1 MGQYYRCVGRE
12 RPLQLRRRTQGTFL
26 ARGTPEAVETAEHP
40 TTTAATAGSEVVL
53 DRYRLVR
60 RLGGGGFGVVWLA
73 HDLKLDR
80 TVAVKRI
87 PAPDAETAKRA
98 QREGVAAA
106 RLQHPAIVAL
116 HEAGSDEENVYLVS
130 EYVRGGTF
138 ARLLEEGALS
148 DRDVVEIGV
157 ALCDAL
163 AHAHKRGIIHR
174 DVKPLNILVPDT
186 VGDGGAPAKLT
197 DFGVARIAG
206 DDALTRT
213 GDVVGTLAYMAPEQ
227 AEGAEVGEEA
237 DLYALGLCLYEG
249 LSGVNPV
256 RGRGAGATARRVGQR
271 LPPLG
276 RLRRDLPL
284 DLCEA
289 LDVAVWPHP
298 EERGTIA
305 ELRAVL
311 NAALDA
317 VDDEPG
323 TIAGGPLEPLAPVA
337 PPQHTKLTQR
347 ALAAVLAAG
356 LAGAALR
363 WGSTGLDALA
373 GSGGAGGSAAAAVT
387 AVAPPIAP
395 LTGAL
400 AVGLATLLL
409 PRLAWLAFAAATI
422 TWLFTESPDRAWLAL
437 AAALPVP
444 FLLRRAAPATWSLS
458 ALAPLLALG
467 SVAGAFPALAAR
479 VGSLPR
485 RAIAGALGAWW
496 LLLAEAALH
505 RHLLLGA
512 PADAAQGGTGA
523 LAAIVTAPAIA
534 LLGVW
539 AAAAALL
546 PYLVRG
552 RLLVADI
559 VLATAWA
566 AGVAAAT
573 QAAIGGAPR
582 GLIVGAIA
590 AAALAVITR
599 ASPDTRG

>member
-1 MGQYYRCVGRE
+1 
-12 RPLQLRRRTQGTFL
+12 
-26 ARGTPEAVETAEHP
+26 VETAEHP
-40 TTTAATAGSEVVL
+40 TTTATTAGSEVVL

-87 PAPDAETAKRA
+87 PAPDAETATRA

-106 RLQHPAIVAL
+106 RLAHPAIVAL
-116 HEAGSDEENVYLVS
+116 HEAGSDDENVFLVS
-130 EYVRGGTF
+130 EYVRGATF

-186 VGDGGAPAKLT
+186 VADGGAPAKLT

-227 AEGAEVGEEA
+227 AEGAEVTEVA

-284 DLCEA
+284 DLCES
-289 LDVAVWPHP
+289 LDVSVWPHP

-305 ELRAVL
+305 ALRAAL
-311 NAALDA
+311 TAALDA

-323 TIAGGPLEPLAPVA
+323 TIAGGSLEPLASVA

-347 ALAAVLAAG
+347 GLAAVLAAG

-363 WGSTGLDALA
+363 WGLTGE
-373 GSGGAGGSAAAAVT
+373 GGVAAGGAAAAGDAARGAT
-387 AVAPPIAP
+387 AAAPPVAP

-400 AVGLATLLL
+400 AVALAVLLL
-409 PRLAWLAFAAATI
+409 PRLAWLAFAAATT
-422 TWLFTESPDRAWLAL
+422 TWLFTVAPDRAWLIL

-444 FLLRRAAPATWSLS
+444 LLLRRAAPATWSLS
-458 ALAPLLALG
+458 GVAPLLALG
-467 SVAGAFPALAAR
+467 TVGGAFPAVAAR
-479 VGSLPR
+479 AGRLPR
-485 RAIAGALGAWW
+485 RAIMGALGAWW
-496 LLLAEAALH
+496 LLLAEAATG

-512 PADAAQGGTGA
+512 PADAAHGGTDA
-523 LAAIVTAPAIA
+523 IVAIVTTPAIA

-539 AAAAALL
+539 AAAAAVL

-552 RLLVADI
+552 RLLVADM
-559 VLATAWA
+559 VLAIAWA
-566 AGVAAAT
+566 AGLAAAT

-590 AAALAVITR
+590 AAVVAVIPR
-599 ASPDTRG
+599 ASPDARDPR

>member
-1 MGQYYRCVGRE
+1 M
-12 RPLQLRRRTQGTFL
+12 
-26 ARGTPEAVETAEHP
+26 ETAEHL
-40 TTTAATAGSEVVL
+40 TTTATTAGSEVVL

-87 PAPDAETAKRA
+87 PAPDADTARRA

-163 AHAHKRGIIHR
+163 GHAHKRGIIHR
-174 DVKPLNILVPDT
+174 DVKPLNILIPDALA
-186 VGDGGAPAKLT
+186 DGGAPAKLT

-227 AEGAEVGEEA
+227 AEGAEVTDVA

-284 DLCEA
+284 DLCAA
-289 LDVAVWPHP
+289 LDLAVWPHP
-298 EERGTIA
+298 EERGTLA
-305 ELRAVL
+305 ELRGAL
-311 NAALDA
+311 IAALDA

-323 TIAGGPLEPLAPVA
+323 TIAGGSLEPLASVA

-347 ALAAVLAAG
+347 VLAALLAAG

-363 WGSTGLDALA
+363 WGTTGLDALA
-373 GSGGAGGSAAAAVT
+373 GSGGAAASARP
-387 AVAPPIAP
+387 VAPPIAP

-422 TWLFTESPDRAWLAL
+422 TWLFTEIPDRAWLVL

-444 FLLRRAAPATWSLS
+444 FLLRRAAPATWSLPGV
-458 ALAPLLALG
+458 APVLALG
-467 SVAGAFPALAAR
+467 TVGGAFPALAAR
-479 VGSLPR
+479 AGSLPR
-485 RAIAGALGAWW
+485 RAIVGALGAWW

-505 RHLLLGA
+505 RHLVLGA
-512 PADAAQGGTGA
+512 PADAAHGGTAALGA
-523 LAAIVTAPAIA
+523 LVTAPAIA

-539 AAAAALL
+539 AAAAAVL

-552 RLLVADI
+552 RLLVVDI

-566 AGVAAAT
+566 AGLAAAT
-573 QAAIGGAPR
+573 QAAIGGTPR
-582 GLIVGAIA
+582 GLIVGAIVA
-590 AAALAVITR
+590 GAVAVIPR
-599 ASPDTRG
+599 ASPDARD

>member
-1 MGQYYRCVGRE
+1 
-12 RPLQLRRRTQGTFL
+12 
-26 ARGTPEAVETAEHP
+26 
-40 TTTAATAGSEVVL
+40 
-53 DRYRLVR
+53 
-60 RLGGGGFGVVWLA
+60 VVWLA

-87 PAPDAETAKRA
+87 PAPDDDTRKRA
-98 QREGVAAA
+98 KREGVAAA

-116 HEAGSDEENVYLVS
+116 HETGHDEENVYLVS
-130 EYVRGGTF
+130 ELVRGDTY

-148 DRDVVEIGV
+148 DRDVVEIGL

-186 VGDGGAPAKLT
+186 VVDGGAPAKLT

-271 LPPLG
+271 LPPMG

-298 EERGTIA
+298 EERGAIA
-305 ELRAVL
+305 ELRASL
-311 NAALDA
+311 TAALDA

-323 TIAGGPLEPLAPVA
+323 TIAGGSLEPLAPVA
-337 PPQHTKLTQR
+337 PPRHTRLSQR

-363 WGSTGLDALA
+363 WGATAA
-373 GSGGAGGSAAAAVT
+373 GAGPEA
-387 AVAPPIAP
+387 APPVAA

-409 PRLAWLAFAAATI
+409 PRLAWLAFAAATTI
-422 TWLFTESPDRAWLAL
+422 WLFTEVPDRAWLVL

-444 FLLRRAAPATWSLS
+444 LLLRRAAPATWSLPG
-458 ALAPLLALG
+458 AAPLLALG
-467 SVAGAFPALAAR
+467 TVGGAFPALAAR
-479 VGSLPR
+479 AGSLPR
-485 RAIAGALGAWW
+485 RALAGVLGAWW
-496 LLLAEAALH
+496 LLLAEAATG

-512 PADAAQGGTGA
+512 PADAAQGGTDA
-523 LAAIVTAPAIA
+523 IAAIVTSPAIA

-539 AAAAALL
+539 AAAAAVL

-559 VLATAWA
+559 VLAIAWTA
-566 AGVAAAT
+566 GLAAAT

-590 AAALAVITR
+590 AAAVAVIPR
-599 ASPDTRG
+599 ASPDARVSR

>member
-1 MGQYYRCVGRE
+1 
-12 RPLQLRRRTQGTFL
+12 
-26 ARGTPEAVETAEHP
+26 VETAEHP
-40 TTTAATAGSEVVL
+40 TTTATTAGSEVVL

-87 PAPDAETAKRA
+87 PAPDADTAKRA

-130 EYVRGGTF
+130 ELVRGATF
-138 ARLLEEGALS
+138 ARLLEDGALS

-174 DVKPLNILVPDT
+174 DVKPLNILIPDA
-186 VGDGGAPAKLT
+186 VVDGGAPAKLT

-284 DLCEA
+284 DLCAA
-289 LDVAVWPHP
+289 LDIAVWPHP
-298 EERGTIA
+298 EERGTLA
-305 ELRAVL
+305 ELRE
-311 NAALDA
+311 ALTGALEA

-323 TIAGGPLEPLAPVA
+323 TIAGGSLEPLAPVA
-337 PPQHTKLTQR
+337 PPRHTKLTQR

-356 LAGAALR
+356 LTGAALR
-363 WGSTGLDALA
+363 WGATAPGPGTEAAPPVAPLA
-373 GSGGAGGSAAAAVT
+373 GALGV
-387 AVAPPIAP
+387 
-395 LTGAL
+395 AL
-400 AVGLATLLL
+400 AVLLL
-409 PRLAWLAFAAATI
+409 PRLAWLALAAATT
-422 TWLFTESPDRAWLAL
+422 TWLFTALPDRAWLVL
-437 AAALPVP
+437 AAVLPVP
-444 FLLRRAAPATWSLS
+444 LLLRRAAPATWSLPG
-458 ALAPLLALG
+458 LAPLLALG
-467 SVAGAFPALAAR
+467 TVAGAFPALAAR
-479 VGSLPR
+479 AGSLPR
-485 RAIAGALGAWW
+485 RAIVGALGAWW
-496 LLLAEAALH
+496 LLLAEAATG

-512 PADAAQGGTGA
+512 PADAAHGGTDA
-523 LAAIVTAPAIA
+523 ITAIVTSPAIA

-539 AAAAALL
+539 AAAAAVL

-552 RLLVADI
+552 RLLVAD
-559 VLATAWA
+559 VAVATAWA
-566 AGVAAAT
+566 AGLSAAT
-573 QAAIGGAPR
+573 QAAIGAAPR
-582 GLIVGAIA
+582 GMIVGAIA
-590 AAALAVITR
+590 AVVVAVVPR
-599 ASPDTRG
+599 ASPDARDSR

>member
-1 MGQYYRCVGRE
+1 M
-12 RPLQLRRRTQGTFL
+12 
-26 ARGTPEAVETAEHP
+26 VETAEHP
-40 TTTAATAGSEVVL
+40 TTTATTAGSEVVL
-53 DRYRLVR
+53 DRYQLVR

-73 HDLKLDR
+73 HDTKLDR

-87 PAPDAETAKRA
+87 PAPDADTAKRA

-106 RLQHPAIVAL
+106 RLSHPAIVAL

-130 EYVRGGTF
+130 EYVRGATF

-227 AEGAEVGEEA
+227 AEGVEVTEVA

-298 EERGTIA
+298 EERGTLA
-305 ELRAVL
+305 ELRASL
-311 NAALDA
+311 AAALDA

-323 TIAGGPLEPLAPVA
+323 TIAGGSLEPLAPVA

-363 WGSTGLDALA
+363 WGATMPGP
-373 GSGGAGGSAAAAVT
+373 GAEA
-387 AVAPPIAP
+387 APPVTP

-400 AVGLATLLL
+400 AVALVTLLL
-409 PRLAWLAFAAATI
+409 PRM
-422 TWLFTESPDRAWLAL
+422 AWLAL
-437 AAALPVP
+437 AAATTTWLFIDAPDRAWLVLAAALPVP
-444 FLLRRAAPATWSLS
+444 LLLRRAAPATWSLPG
-458 ALAPLLALG
+458 AAPLLALG
-467 SVAGAFPALAAR
+467 TVGGAFPALAAR
-479 VGSLPR
+479 AGSLPR
-485 RAIAGALGAWW
+485 RALAGALGAWW
-496 LLLAEAALH
+496 LLLAEAATG

-512 PADAAQGGTGA
+512 PADAVGGGTD
-523 LAAIVTAPAIA
+523 AIASVAISPAIA

-539 AAAAALL
+539 AAAAAVL

-559 VLATAWA
+559 GLATVWA
-566 AGVAAAT
+566 AGLAAAT
-573 QAAIGGAPR
+573 QAAIGGTPR
-582 GLIVGAIA
+582 GLIAGAFA
-590 AAALAVITR
+590 AAAVAVIAR
-599 ASPDTRG
+599 VSPDARGSR

>member
-1 MGQYYRCVGRE
+1 M
-12 RPLQLRRRTQGTFL
+12 
-26 ARGTPEAVETAEHP
+26 ETAEHL
-40 TTTAATAGSEVVL
+40 TATATTAGSEVVL

-87 PAPDAETAKRA
+87 PAPDADTARRA

-174 DVKPLNILVPDT
+174 DVKPLNILIPDA
-186 VGDGGAPAKLT
+186 VADGGAPAKLT

-227 AEGAEVGEEA
+227 AEGADVGEEA

-284 DLCEA
+284 DLCAA

-298 EERGTIA
+298 EERGTLA
-305 ELRAVL
+305 ELRGAL
-311 NAALDA
+311 IAALDA

-323 TIAGGPLEPLAPVA
+323 TIAGGSLEPLAGVGGSG

-356 LAGAALR
+356 LAGVALR
-363 WGSTGLDALA
+363 WGTTGLDTLA
-373 GSGGAGGSAAAAVT
+373 ESGGAAGATGSAGGTAT
-387 AVAPPIAP
+387 AVAPPVAP
-395 LTGAL
+395 LAGAL
-400 AVGLATLLL
+400 AIGLATLLL
-409 PRLAWLAFAAATI
+409 PRLAWLAFAAAAT
-422 TWLFTESPDRAWLAL
+422 TWLFVELPERAWLVL

-444 FLLRRAAPATWSLS
+444 FLLRRAAPASWSLPGV
-458 ALAPLLALG
+458 APLLALG
-467 SVAGAFPALAAR
+467 TVGGAFPALAAR
-479 VGSLPR
+479 AGSMPR
-485 RAIAGALGAWW
+485 RALVGALGAWW

-512 PADAAQGGTGA
+512 PADAAHGGTDA
-523 LAAIVTAPAIA
+523 LAAIVTSPAIA

-539 AAAAALL
+539 AAAAAVL

-552 RLLVADI
+552 RLLVVDV

-566 AGVAAAT
+566 AGLAAAT
-573 QAAIGGAPR
+573 QAAIGGTPR
-582 GLIVGAIA
+582 GLIVGAVA
-590 AAALAVITR
+590 AGAVAVIPR
-599 ASPDTRG
+599 ASPDARDSR

>member
-1 MGQYYRCVGRE
+1 
-12 RPLQLRRRTQGTFL
+12 
-26 ARGTPEAVETAEHP
+26 VETAEHP

-53 DRYRLVR
+53 DRYRLMR

-87 PAPDAETAKRA
+87 PAPDADTAKRA

-130 EYVRGGTF
+130 ELVRGATF

-174 DVKPLNILVPDT
+174 DVKPLNILVPDA
-186 VGDGGAPAKLT
+186 VADGGAPAKLT

-237 DLYALGLCLYEG
+237 DLYALGLCVYEG

-284 DLCEA
+284 DLCTA

-298 EERGTIA
+298 EQRGTLA
-305 ELRAVL
+305 ELRE
-311 NAALDA
+311 ALTGALEA

-323 TIAGGPLEPLAPVA
+323 TIAGGPLEPLAGVGGSG
-337 PPQHTKLTQR
+337 PPRHTKLTQR

-363 WGSTGLDALA
+363 WGATLPGP
-373 GSGGAGGSAAAAVT
+373 GSVGTVS
-387 AVAPPIAP
+387 APPVAP

-400 AVGLATLLL
+400 AVALAVLLL
-409 PRLAWLAFAAATI
+409 PRLAWLAFATATT
-422 TWLFTESPDRAWLAL
+422 TWLFSVEAGRAWLVL
-437 AAALPVP
+437 AAVLPVP
-444 FLLRRAAPATWSLS
+444 LLLRRAAPATWSLS
-458 ALAPLLALG
+458 GAAPLLALG
-467 SVAGAFPALAAR
+467 TVGGAFPALAAHA
-479 VGSLPR
+479 GSLPR

-496 LLLAEAALH
+496 LLLAEAALQ

-512 PADAAQGGTGA
+512 PADAARGGTDA
-523 LAAIVTAPAIA
+523 ITVIVTSPAIA

-539 AAAAALL
+539 AGAAAVL

-559 VLATAWA
+559 VLAIAWA

-590 AAALAVITR
+590 AAVVAVIPR
-599 ASPDTRG
+599 ASPDARDSR

>member
-1 MGQYYRCVGRE
+1 
-12 RPLQLRRRTQGTFL
+12 
-26 ARGTPEAVETAEHP
+26 VETAEHP
-40 TTTAATAGSEVVL
+40 TTTSATAGSEVVL
-53 DRYRLVR
+53 ERYRLVR

-87 PAPDAETAKRA
+87 PAPDADTARRA

-106 RLQHPAIVAL
+106 RLSHPAIVAL
-116 HEAGSDEENVYLVS
+116 HEAGSDDENVFLVS
-130 EYVRGGTF
+130 EYVRGATF
-138 ARLLEEGALS
+138 ARLLEDGALS

-163 AHAHKRGIIHR
+163 AHAHKRGIVHR

-186 VGDGGAPAKLT
+186 VADGGSPAKLT

-289 LDVAVWPHP
+289 LDAAVWPHP
-298 EERGTIA
+298 EERGTLA
-305 ELRAVL
+305 GLRATL
-311 NAALDA
+311 AAALDA

-323 TIAGGPLEPLAPVA
+323 TIAGGSLEPLAGVGGSG

-347 ALAAVLAAG
+347 ALAAALAAG

-363 WGSTGLDALA
+363 WGATLP
-373 GSGGAGGSAAAAVT
+373 GAGVEAV
-387 AVAPPIAP
+387 PPVAP

-422 TWLFTESPDRAWLAL
+422 TWLFTEIPDRAWLVL

-444 FLLRRAAPATWSLS
+444 FLLRRAAPATWSLPG
-458 ALAPLLALG
+458 AAPLLALG
-467 SVAGAFPALAAR
+467 TVAGAFPALAAR
-479 VGSLPR
+479 AGSLPR

-496 LLLAEAALH
+496 LLLAEAALQ

-512 PADAAQGGTGA
+512 PADAAHGGTGA
-523 LAAIVTAPAIA
+523 ILAIATTPALA

-539 AAAAALL
+539 AAAAAVL

-559 VLATAWA
+559 VLAVAWA

-582 GLIVGAIA
+582 GLIAGAIA
-590 AAALAVITR
+590 AAVVAVIPR
-599 ASPDTRG
+599 ASPDARDPR

>member
-1 MGQYYRCVGRE
+1 V
-12 RPLQLRRRTQGTFL
+12 
-26 ARGTPEAVETAEHP
+26 VETAEHP
-40 TTTAATAGSEVVL
+40 TTTATTAGSEVVL
-53 DRYRLVR
+53 DRYQLVR

-73 HDLKLDR
+73 HDTKLDR

-87 PAPDAETAKRA
+87 PAPDADTAKRA

-106 RLQHPAIVAL
+106 RLSHPAIVAL

-130 EYVRGGTF
+130 EYVRGATF

-227 AEGAEVGEEA
+227 AEGVEVTEVA

-298 EERGTIA
+298 EERGTLA
-305 ELRAVL
+305 ELRASL
-311 NAALDA
+311 AAALDA

-323 TIAGGPLEPLAPVA
+323 TIAGGSLEPLAPVA

-363 WGSTGLDALA
+363 WGATMPGP
-373 GSGGAGGSAAAAVT
+373 GAEA
-387 AVAPPIAP
+387 APPVTP

-400 AVGLATLLL
+400 AVALVTLLL
-409 PRLAWLAFAAATI
+409 PRM
-422 TWLFTESPDRAWLAL
+422 AWLAL
-437 AAALPVP
+437 AAATTTWLFIDAPDRAWLVLAAALPVP
-444 FLLRRAAPATWSLS
+444 LLLRRAAPATWSLPG
-458 ALAPLLALG
+458 AAPLLALG
-467 SVAGAFPALAAR
+467 TVGGAFPALAAR
-479 VGSLPR
+479 AGSLPR
-485 RAIAGALGAWW
+485 RALAGALGAWW
-496 LLLAEAALH
+496 LLLAEAATG

-512 PADAAQGGTGA
+512 PADAVGGGTD
-523 LAAIVTAPAIA
+523 AIASVAISPAIA

-539 AAAAALL
+539 AAAAAVL

-559 VLATAWA
+559 GLATVWA
-566 AGVAAAT
+566 AGLAAAT
-573 QAAIGGAPR
+573 QAAIGGTPR
-582 GLIVGAIA
+582 GLIAGAFA
-590 AAALAVITR
+590 AAAVAVIAR
-599 ASPDTRG
+599 VSPDARGSR

>member
-1 MGQYYRCVGRE
+1 
-12 RPLQLRRRTQGTFL
+12 
-26 ARGTPEAVETAEHP
+26 VETAEHP
-40 TTTAATAGSEVVL
+40 TTTTNRTLPPSDEVVL

-116 HEAGSDEENVYLVS
+116 HEAGADEEHVYLVS
-130 EYVRGGTF
+130 ELVRGATY

-163 AHAHKRGIIHR
+163 AHAHKRGIVHR
-174 DVKPLNILVPDT
+174 DVKPLNILVPDAA
-186 VGDGGAPAKLT
+186 GDGGPPAKLT

-227 AEGAEVGEEA
+227 AEGADVGPAA

-249 LSGVNPV
+249 LAGVNPV
-256 RGRGAGATARRVGQR
+256 RARGAGATARRVGQR

-289 LDVAVWPHP
+289 IDAAVWPHA

-305 ELRAVL
+305 DLRAAL
-311 NAALDA
+311 AAALAD

-323 TIAGGPLEPLAPVA
+323 TIAGGPLEPLAVVA
-337 PPQHTKLTQR
+337 PPRRTGLAAR
-347 ALAAVLAAG
+347 ALAALLAAG
-356 LAGAALR
+356 IAGAALR
-363 WGSTGLDALA
+363 WGATGDL
-373 GSGGAGGSAAAAVT
+373 GGAPAPAAT
-387 AVAPPIAP
+387 PPVAP

-400 AVGLATLLL
+400 AAAIAVLAL
-409 PRLAWLAFAAATI
+409 PRLAWI
-422 TWLFTESPDRAWLAL
+422 AL
-437 AAALPVP
+437 AAALVVWLGGVAPDRAWAAAALALPVP
-444 FLLRRAAPATWSLS
+444 LLLRRAAPATWSLP
-458 ALAPLLALG
+458 ALAPVLGLATL
-467 SVAGAFPALAAR
+467 AGAYPALA
-479 VGSLPR
+479 G
-485 RAIAGALGAWW
+485 RAGDVWSRAAAGALGAWAV
-496 LLLAEAALH
+496 LLAEAAMD
-505 RHLLLGA
+505 RTFVLGA
-512 PADAAQGGTGA
+512 PSSGGGLDAVGA
-523 LAAIVTAPAIA
+523 VATAPAVA
-534 LLGVW
+534 LAGVW
-539 AAAAALL
+539 AVAAALL
-546 PYLVRG
+546 PVVVRG
-552 RLLVADI
+552 RLLVAD
-559 VLATAWA
+559 A
-566 AGVAAAT
+566 VAAAAWAGALAAAS
-573 QAAIGGAPR
+573 QAAIGAPPKGLVAGA
-582 GLIVGAIA
+582 LA
-590 AAALAVITR
+590 AAALALVPR
-599 ASPDTRG
+599 PSLHARGPR

>member
-1 MGQYYRCVGRE
+1 
-12 RPLQLRRRTQGTFL
+12 
-26 ARGTPEAVETAEHP
+26 VETAEHP
-40 TTTAATAGSEVVL
+40 TTTATTAGSEVVL

-87 PAPDAETAKRA
+87 PAPDADTAKRA

-130 EYVRGGTF
+130 ELVRGATF

-163 AHAHKRGIIHR
+163 GHAHKRGIIHR

-186 VGDGGAPAKLT
+186 VADGGAPAKLT

-227 AEGAEVGEEA
+227 ADGAEVGAEA

-284 DLCEA
+284 ELCAA

-298 EERGTIA
+298 EERGTLG
-305 ELRAVL
+305 ELRAAL
-311 NAALDA
+311 TAALDA

-337 PPQHTKLTQR
+337 PPRRTTLTQR
-347 ALAAVLAAG
+347 ALAAALAAG

-363 WGSTGLDALA
+363 WGATSP
-373 GSGGAGGSAAAAVT
+373 GAGPEAAPP
-387 AVAPPIAP
+387 VAP
-395 LTGAL
+395 LMGAL
-400 AVGLATLLL
+400 GVALATLLL
-409 PRLAWLAFAAATI
+409 PRLAWLAFAAATT
-422 TWLFTESPDRAWLAL
+422 TWLFTEQPDRAWLVL

-444 FLLRRAAPATWSLS
+444 LLLRRAAPATWSL
-458 ALAPLLALG
+458 AGAAPLLALG
-467 SVAGAFPALAAR
+467 TVAGAFPALAGRA
-479 VGSLPR
+479 GNIAR
-485 RAIAGALGAWW
+485 RAAAGALGAWW
-496 LLLAEAALH
+496 LLLAEAALQ

-512 PADAAQGGTGA
+512 PAGALGGGTGA
-523 LAAIVTAPAIA
+523 LAALVSSPAIA

-539 AAAAALL
+539 AAAAAVL

-552 RLLVADI
+552 RLLVADL
-559 VLATAWA
+559 VLAIAWA
-566 AGVAAAT
+566 AGLAAAT
-573 QAAIGGAPR
+573 QAAIGAAPR
-582 GLIVGAIA
+582 GMVPGAIA
-590 AAALAVITR
+590 AAALAVIPR
-599 ASPDTRG
+599 ASRGVRDPR

>member
-1 MGQYYRCVGRE
+1 VRRAEG
-12 RPLQLRRRTQGTFL
+12 PLQLRRRAQGPFFPP
-26 ARGTPEAVETAEHP
+26 GTPEAVETAEHL

-87 PAPDAETAKRA
+87 PAPDADTAKRA

-106 RLQHPAIVAL
+106 RLSHPAIVAL
-116 HEAGSDEENVYLVS
+116 HEAGSDDENVFLVS
-130 EYVRGGTF
+130 EYVRGATF

-186 VGDGGAPAKLT
+186 VVDGGVPAKLT

-227 AEGAEVGEEA
+227 AEGAEVEEEA

-284 DLCEA
+284 DLCTA

-298 EERGTIA
+298 EERGTLA
-305 ELRAVL
+305 ELRG
-311 NAALDA
+311 ALTGALEA

-323 TIAGGPLEPLAPVA
+323 TIAGGPLEPLAGVGGSGPA
-337 PPQHTKLTQR
+337 QHTKLTQR

-363 WGSTGLDALA
+363 WGA
-373 GSGGAGGSAAAAVT
+373 T
-387 AVAPPIAP
+387 APGPGPQAAPPVAP

-400 AVGLATLLL
+400 AVALGVLLL
-409 PRLAWLAFAAATI
+409 PRLAWLAFATATT
-422 TWLFTESPDRAWLAL
+422 TWLFTVDAERAWLVL

-444 FLLRRAAPATWSLS
+444 LLLRRAAPATWSLS
-458 ALAPLLALG
+458 GAAPLLALG
-467 SVAGAFPALAAR
+467 TVGGAFPALAAHA
-479 VGSLPR
+479 GSLPR
-485 RAIAGALGAWW
+485 RAIVGALGAWW
-496 LLLAEAALH
+496 LLLAEAALQ

-512 PADAAQGGTGA
+512 PTDAAQGGTDA
-523 LAAIVTAPAIA
+523 IVAIVTSPAIA

-539 AAAAALL
+539 AAAAAVL

-573 QAAIGGAPR
+573 QAALGAAPR

-590 AAALAVITR
+590 AAVIAVIPR
-599 ASPDTRG
+599 ASPDARDSR

>member
-1 MGQYYRCVGRE
+1 M
-12 RPLQLRRRTQGTFL
+12 
-26 ARGTPEAVETAEHP
+26 ETAEHP
-40 TTTAATAGSEVVL
+40 TTTAATASSEVVL

-87 PAPDAETAKRA
+87 PAPDADTARRA

-130 EYVRGGTF
+130 ELVRGATF

-157 ALCDAL
+157 ALCEAL

-174 DVKPLNILVPDT
+174 DVKPLNILVPDA

-284 DLCEA
+284 ELCDA
-289 LDVAVWPHP
+289 LDLAVWPHP
-298 EERGTIA
+298 EERGTLA
-305 ELRAVL
+305 DLRA
-311 NAALDA
+311 ALVVA
-317 VDDEPG
+317 LERVDDEPG
-323 TIAGGPLEPLAPVA
+323 TIAGGALEPLAPVA
-337 PPQHTKLTQR
+337 PPRRTKLTQR
-347 ALAAVLAAG
+347 ALAAALAAG
-356 LAGAALR
+356 LAGATLR
-363 WGSTGLDALA
+363 WGATGLDALGAAHTA
-373 GSGGAGGSAAAAVT
+373 GSGGA
-387 AVAPPIAP
+387 VAPPVAP

-409 PRLAWLAFAAATI
+409 PRLAWLAFAAAAI
-422 TWLFTESPDRAWLAL
+422 TWLFTATPDRAWLAL
-437 AAALPVP
+437 AAAAPVP
-444 FLLRRAAPATWSLS
+444 LLLRRAAPATWSLP
-458 ALAPLLALG
+458 ALAPLLGLAT
-467 SVAGAFPALAAR
+467 VAGAFPALA
-479 VGSLPR
+479 G
-485 RAIAGALGAWW
+485 RAGTLVQRALAGALGAWW
-496 LLLAEAALH
+496 LLLAEAALP

-512 PADAAQGGTGA
+512 PAAAAGGGTHAVAAIATSPA
-523 LAAIVTAPAIA
+523 LA
-534 LLGVW
+534 LLAVW
-539 AAAAALL
+539 AAAAAVL
-546 PYLVRG
+546 PHLVRG
-552 RLLVADI
+552 RLLVADA
-559 VLATAWA
+559 VLALVWA
-566 AGVAAAT
+566 AALAAAT
-573 QAAIGGAPR
+573 QAAIGAAPT
-582 GLIVGAIA
+582 GLILGALA
-590 AAALAVITR
+590 AAALAIITR
-599 ASPDTRG
+599 ASHAAPEAR

>member
-1 MGQYYRCVGRE
+1 M
-12 RPLQLRRRTQGTFL
+12 
-26 ARGTPEAVETAEHP
+26 ETAEHP
-40 TTTAATAGSEVVL
+40 TTTTASGSDEVVL

-87 PAPDAETAKRA
+87 PAPDADTAKRA

-116 HEAGSDEENVYLVS
+116 HEAGSDDENVYLVS
-130 EYVRGGTF
+130 ELVRGATF

-186 VGDGGAPAKLT
+186 AGDGGAPAKLT

-227 AEGAEVGEEA
+227 AEGAEVGAEA

-249 LSGVNPV
+249 LSGVNPL
-256 RGRGAGATARRVGQR
+256 RARGAGATARRIGQR

-284 DLCEA
+284 DLCA
-289 LDVAVWPHP
+289 AIDLAVWPHP
-298 EERGTIA
+298 DERGTLTD
-305 ELRAVL
+305 LRA
-311 NAALDA
+311 ALAVALED

-337 PPQHTKLTQR
+337 PPHRTKLAER
-347 ALAAVLAAG
+347 ALAAALAAAI
-356 LAGAALR
+356 AGAALK
-363 WGSTGLDALA
+363 WGATGELSTAVEHA
-373 GSGGAGGSAAAAVT
+373 AGAGGDAAGGAAAGAGGDVAHGAATAASAAT
-387 AVAPPIAP
+387 AVPPVAP

-400 AVGLATLLL
+400 AVAVATLLL
-409 PRLAWLAFAAATI
+409 PRVAWIAMAAVLTVWLAGVA
-422 TWLFTESPDRAWLAL
+422 PDRAWLVGAVV
-437 AAALPVP
+437 LPVP
-444 FLLRRAAPATWSLS
+444 LLLRRSAPATWSVP
-458 ALAPLLALG
+458 AVAPLLALG
-467 SVAGAFPALAAR
+467 TVSGAYPALAGR
-479 VGSLPR
+479 VGNVWT
-485 RAIAGALGAWW
+485 RAAAGALGAWCV
-496 LLLAEAALH
+496 LLAEPLLH
-505 RHLLLGA
+505 RTLVVGA
-512 PADAAQGGTGA
+512 PGNTGGTDA
-523 LAAIVTAPAIA
+523 VAAVATAPAVA
-534 LLGVW
+534 LVGLW
-539 AAAAALL
+539 AAAAAVL
-546 PYLVRG
+546 PLVVRG
-552 RLLVADI
+552 RILALDI
-559 VLATAWA
+559 VVACGWA
-566 AGVAAAT
+566 AGLAAAS
-573 QAAIGGAPR
+573 QAAIGSAPR

-590 AAALAVITR
+590 AAALAVAPR
-599 ASPDTRG
+599 ASLRVREPR

>member
-1 MGQYYRCVGRE
+1 M
-12 RPLQLRRRTQGTFL
+12 
-26 ARGTPEAVETAEHP
+26 ETAQHP
-40 TTTAATAGSEVVL
+40 TTTATTAASEVVL

-87 PAPDAETAKRA
+87 PAPDADTATRA

-106 RLQHPAIVAL
+106 RLAHPAIVAL

-130 EYVRGGTF
+130 EYVRGATF

-186 VGDGGAPAKLT
+186 VADGGAPAKLT

-289 LDVAVWPHP
+289 LDVTVWPHP
-298 EERGTIA
+298 EERGTLA
-305 ELRAVL
+305 ELRGAL
-311 NAALDA
+311 TAALDA

-323 TIAGGPLEPLAPVA
+323 TIAGGSLEPLAPVA
-337 PPQHTKLTQR
+337 PPRHTTLIQR
-347 ALAAVLAAG
+347 ALAAALAAG

-363 WGSTGLDALA
+363 WGLTGQ
-373 GSGGAGGSAAAAVT
+373 GGAAT
-387 AVAPPIAP
+387 DAPPIAP

-409 PRLAWLAFAAATI
+409 PRLAWLALATATI
-422 TWLFTESPDRAWLAL
+422 TWLFTEVPDRAWLVL

-444 FLLRRAAPATWSLS
+444 LLLRRAAPATWSLPG
-458 ALAPLLALG
+458 AAPLLALG
-467 SVAGAFPALAAR
+467 TVAGAFPAVAAR
-479 VGSLPR
+479 AGSLPR
-485 RAIAGALGAWW
+485 RAAAGALGAWW
-496 LLLAEAALH
+496 LLLAEAATG

-512 PADAAQGGTGA
+512 SADAAHGGTD
-523 LAAIVTAPAIA
+523 AIVAVATSPAIA

-539 AAAAALL
+539 AAAAAVL

-552 RLLVADI
+552 RLLVADS
-559 VLATAWA
+559 VLAIAWA
-566 AGVAAAT
+566 AGLAAAT

-590 AAALAVITR
+590 AAVVAVILR
-599 ASPDTRG
+599 ASPGARDSR